1 MTVKLS
7 LAAGLPRNL
16 EIVRRV
22 FVGLAPL
29 VVLVGAGGCTASAS
43 ASASAGPVSSDCS
56 ADSSVNCANG
66 SSGYSC
72 PSGEAAPDESGTD
85 LVCSVPVSVNGVDEY
100 CCYDNTL
107 TAPSGSTCE
116 QDSSVSGCQA
126 DSAGN
131 PSYGFSC
138 TGSESPDSDFSNI
151 TCSPGTPGSDAQGDS
166 ATLFCCI
173 YQ

>member
-1 MTVKLS
+1 MIEKLS
-7 LAAGLPRNL
+7 LTLGLSRNPGT
-16 EIVRRV
+16 VRRV

-29 VVLVGAGGCTASAS
+29 ILLVGMSGCTAS

-56 ADSSVNCANG
+56 PDSNVDCASG
-66 SSGYSC
+66 TSGYSC
-72 PSGEAAPDESGTD
+72 PSGAAAPDADDST
-85 LVCSVPVSVNGVDEY
+85 LLCSVPIAANGVDEY
-100 CCYDNTL
+100 CCYMNTL

-116 QDSSVSGCQA
+116 QDLSVGGCQA

-138 TGSESPDSDFSNI
+138 TGSESPDTDFSNI
-151 TCSPGTPGSDAQGDS
+151 TCSPGTPGSDAQGNT
-166 ATLFCCI
+166 ATLFCCT